1 MEIILLQKIN
11 KLGNIGDT
19 VDVKPGFGRNY
30 LIPSGKALRAT
41 KENKETFE
49 TTKAK
54 LLEKNK
60 DEIEKAEKIRADV
73 ESLNLIIVRSASDTG
88 ILYGSVTTRDIA
100 NLIGE
105 NGVTLSRR
113 QIALDKP
120 IKELGLYDMS
130 VILHPEVESKIKLK
144 VVRSLGENTMDIED
158 QKTADNG
165 SDKINVEINESLL
178 EDGVSLKTEEA
189 VSEEAEVETST
200 ENGSPKHAGH
210 NSLLTNTRY

>member
-19 VDVKPGFGRNY
+19 VEVKPGFGRNF
-30 LIPSGKALRAT
+30 LIPTGKALRAT
-41 KENKETFE
+41 KENKVFFE
-49 TTKAK
+49 TTKAN

-60 DEIEKAEKIRADV
+60 EEIEKAEKLRAEV
-73 ESLNLIIVRSASDTG
+73 ESLNLMIVRSASDTG

-105 NGVTLSRR
+105 NGITLSRK

-120 IKELGLYDMS
+120 IKELGLYDMN

-144 VVRSLGENTMDIED
+144 VVRSLGDTTSDIED
-158 QKTADNG
+158 EKDADNG
-165 SDKINVEINESLL
+165 SDEIDAKLNESLL

-189 VSEEAEVETST
+189 ISEEVKDETSA
-200 ENGSPKHAGH
+200 ENNSPEQSG
-210 NSLLTNTRY
+210 TG

>member
-19 VDVKPGFGRNY
+19 VKVKPGFGRNF

-41 KENKETFE
+41 KENKEVFE

-54 LLEKNK
+54 LLERNK
-60 DEIEKAEKIRADV
+60 DAIEKAEKIRAKV
-73 ESLNLIIVRSASDTG
+73 EALNLIIVRSASDTG

-105 NGVTLSRR
+105 NGITLSRR
-113 QIALDKP
+113 QIALEKP
-120 IKELGLYDMS
+120 IKELGLFDMS

-144 VVRSLGENTMDIED
+144 VVRSLGENTTDIED
-158 QKTADNG
+158 KKDANNG
-165 SDKINVEINESLL
+165 SDEINAELNESLL
-178 EDGVSLKTEEA
+178 EDGVSLKTEEII
-189 VSEEAEVETST
+189 SEEVEEETSS
-200 ENGSPKHAGH
+200 ENKLPEQSGKE
-210 NSLLTNTRY
+210 

>member
-19 VDVKPGFGRNY
+19 VEVKSGFGRNF
-30 LIPSGKALRAT
+30 LIPTGKALRAT
-41 KENKETFE
+41 KENKAFFE
-49 TTKAK
+49 TTKAN

-60 DEIEKAEKIRADV
+60 EEIEKAEKLRAEV
-73 ESLNLIIVRSASDTG
+73 ESLNLMIVRSASDTG

-105 NGVTLSRR
+105 NGITLSRK

-120 IKELGLYDMS
+120 IKELGLYDMN

-144 VVRSLGENTMDIED
+144 VVRSLGDTTSDIED
-158 QKTADNG
+158 EKDADNG
-165 SDKINVEINESLL
+165 SDEIDAKLNESLL

-189 VSEEAEVETST
+189 ISEEVENETSAENKSHEQSRT
-200 ENGSPKHAGH
+200 E
-210 NSLLTNTRY
+210 